1 MSTSFTDHMRPTAVL
16 LLALAVLLAG
26 CAGSGRK
33 PAQSDTTG
41 VIRPVRDV
49 AAPAATS
56 SATAHITPVPVTAE
70 VQAMAPAA
78 VPDYMA
84 AINLVR
90 ANKLDDA
97 LMVFQGISGQY
108 PRLSGPLVNEGLI
121 YLHQG
126 RWDDALNALDRA
138 LKANEQNPYAWNLRG
153 VALRE
158 SGKFTE
164 ARASYERA
172 LALDPLYARA
182 HFNLGVLADLYLQDL
197 ALAISHYEKYQAL
210 QVKPDQAVGNW
221 IVDLRNR
228 SGATGNAEQN
238 APANEEPPAS
248 QMEQSDDATNIKD
261 PAAAG

>member
-1 MSTSFTDHMRPTAVL
+1 MSTSSINRMAPAVAL
-16 LLALAVLLAG
+16 LLAIALSG
-26 CAGSGRK
+26 CAGTSRK
-33 PAQSDTTG
+33 ADRTDAG
-41 VIRPVRDV
+41 AIKPVREV
-49 AAPAATS
+49 TAPAAATS
-56 SATAHITPVPVTAE
+56 TAAHVTPVPATAE

-78 VPDYMA
+78 VPDYIA

-121 YLHQG
+121 HLQQG
-126 RWDDALNALDRA
+126 RWDDALEAFDRS
-138 LKANEQNPYAWNLRG
+138 LKVNEQNPYAWNLRG

-158 SGKFTE
+158 SGKFAE

-197 ALAISHYEKYQAL
+197 PLAISHYEKYQAL

-228 SGATGNAEQN
+228 SGGSGNAGQEK
-238 APANEEPPAS
+238 APGNEEVPAP
-248 QMEQSDDATNIKD
+248 QTDEGDDATHTEQ

>member
-1 MSTSFTDHMRPTAVL
+1 MAPALAL
-16 LLALAVLLAG
+16 LLAVVLSG
-26 CAGSGRK
+26 CAGTSRK
-33 PAQSDTTG
+33 ADTADAG
-41 VIRPVRDV
+41 AIKPVREIT
-49 AAPAATS
+49 APAAATS
-56 SATAHITPVPVTAE
+56 TAAHVTPVPATAE

-78 VPDYMA
+78 VPDYLA

-97 LMVFQGISGQY
+97 LMIFQGISGQY

-121 YLHQG
+121 HLHQG
-126 RWDDALNALDRA
+126 RPQDALDALDRA

-158 SGKFTE
+158 FGKFSE

-197 ALAISHYEKYQAL
+197 PLAISHYEKYQAL

-221 IVDLRNR
+221 ISDLRNR
-228 SGATGNAEQN
+228 SGRAGSAGQE
-238 APANEEPPAS
+238 ASPANEDVPAPQMNEGDNATDVEEP
-248 QMEQSDDATNIKD
+248 AT
-261 PAAAG
+261 AG